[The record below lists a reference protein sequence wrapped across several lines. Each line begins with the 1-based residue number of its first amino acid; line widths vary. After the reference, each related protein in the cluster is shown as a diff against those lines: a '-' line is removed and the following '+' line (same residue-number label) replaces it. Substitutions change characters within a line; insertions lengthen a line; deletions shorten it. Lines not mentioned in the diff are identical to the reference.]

1 MILLSRIEQHANNQS
16 EPKQRVNILICFR
29 HKDQGES
36 LT

>member
-1 MILLSRIEQHANNQS
+1 MILLSRTERHANNQS
-16 EPKQRVNILICFR
+16 EPKQSVNILICFW